1 MRGDKLKKV
10 NELVLC
16 SEDYS
21 NENEFRN
28 NIVEAIMLLTGAGYI
43 CVVREDEIGIIT
55 IEYENFDQSYGKPYP
70 YWLTPEQ
77 AENIPSEYCKA
88 IISLETHYNA
98 DVWTDTETDAIRK
111 ERCLCLK
118 CKKCTRAK
126 ETNCPTAQKLFEI
139 AQNDSCAMMMT
150 RCKNFVHT

>member
-1 MRGDKLKKV
+1 LKKV

-28 NIVEAIMLLTGAGYI
+28 KIVEAIMLLTGAGYI
-43 CVVREDEIGIIT
+43 CVVREDEIGIIA
-55 IEYENFDQSYGKPYP
+55 IEFERSDRSYGSPYP

-77 AENIPSEYCKA
+77 AESIPSEYCKA

-98 DVWTDTETDAIRK
+98 DVWTDTETDTIRK

-118 CKKCTRAK
+118 CKKCTRVN

-150 RCKNFVHT
+150 RCKNFEHI